1 MGLIVITKVPDTVA
15 EMIRAAADEAAS
27 AAEEAEA
34 EEAAGAAD
42 EAGVTKAE
50 EDEGIQTFIRSLI
63 HQTEEQSLNLMP
75 SLY

>member
-15 EMIRAAADEAAS
+15 EMMRAVKDEAAS

-34 EEAAGAAD
+34 EEATGTAD
-42 EAGVTKAE
+42 EAGVTKTE
-50 EDEGIQTFIRSLI
+50 EDEGIQTFIRSHI
-63 HQTEEQSLNLMP
+63 HQTEEQSLNLML